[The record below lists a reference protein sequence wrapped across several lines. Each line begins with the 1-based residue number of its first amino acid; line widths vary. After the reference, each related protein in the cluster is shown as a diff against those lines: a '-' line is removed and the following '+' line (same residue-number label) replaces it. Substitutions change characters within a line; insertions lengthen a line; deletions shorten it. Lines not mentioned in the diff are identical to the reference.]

1 MYKLRGKILNKQ
13 KEEIKSKKGEVFEKL
28 LFTIEESDTGF
39 NHKHQFEIFGA
50 ESIQMHDEYIFEG
63 RYVRVEFYIKS
74 REYNDKFY
82 NTLMIKSVYLEEL
95 RELNEDTTNIF

>member
-1 MYKLRGKILNKQ
+1 
-13 KEEIKSKKGEVFEKL
+13 
-28 LFTIEESDTGF
+28 
-39 NHKHQFEIFGA
+39 
-50 ESIQMHDEYIFEG
+50 MHDEYIIEG